1 MLLKNIKVIVYS
13 LLKFHITPPQLTNL
27 IHTFSLATAKIII
40 AFQFKKVKKKIIKIL
55 TTIKKN
61 GMLLLKGDN
70 MKVSKSI
77 AIDAEKLIKL
87 QKISKE
93 KGINL
98 SKMID
103 FLIDKYFA
111 ELFAK

>member
-1 MLLKNIKVIVYS
+1 
-13 LLKFHITPPQLTNL
+13 
-27 IHTFSLATAKIII
+27 
-40 AFQFKKVKKKIIKIL
+40 
-55 TTIKKN
+55 
-61 GMLLLKGDN
+61 